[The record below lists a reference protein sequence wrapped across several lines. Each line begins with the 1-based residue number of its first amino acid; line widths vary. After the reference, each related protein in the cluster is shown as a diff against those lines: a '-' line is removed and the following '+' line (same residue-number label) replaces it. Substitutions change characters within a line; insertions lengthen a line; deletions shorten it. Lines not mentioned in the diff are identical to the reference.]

1 MMIVCLKGR
10 TDTCVG
16 VLRRTNIWRHS
27 LAPRLPSPLRSLQ
40 ARLRRSRI
48 PARPTLADLMMLT
61 QLRHDKLWYA
71 TRVENWQ
78 LAAYEFHQFE
88 TTIDR
93 IVKLYPMVS
102 SVAQANLIYEKTDP
116 AMAQLRS
123 AITDKN
129 RSRFEAAYGQMTSA
143 CNECHLAAGVSFIR
157 VQVPTHLRSATKT
170 SNRRDDRA
178 RHIGGVLLRS
188 EYARRASQTQFHG
201 IEVVSGLHPARLP
214 IRKMRD
220 A

>member
-1 MMIVCLKGR
+1 M
-10 TDTCVG
+10 
-16 VLRRTNIWRHS
+16 RRCFTSNRY
-27 LAPRLPSPLRSLQ
+27 LAALACAAIAFAVAFSPSAVAEEPD
-40 ARLRRSRI
+40 

-102 SVAQANLIYEKTDP
+102 SVAQANLIHEKTDP

-143 CNECHLAAGVSFIR
+143 CNECHMAAGVSFIR
-157 VQVPTHLRSATKT
+157 VQVPTRSPF
-170 SNRRDDRA
+170 SN
-178 RHIGGVLLRS
+178 
-188 EYARRASQTQFHG
+188 QNFQ
-201 IEVVSGLHPARLP
+201 PAR
-214 IRKMRD
+214 
-220 A
+220 